1 MVHMWRS
8 EGNFWYSALS
18 FHSTGSRIVLRT
30 PDLAASMFY
39 PLSHLCGL
47 NIFKAWAGTCLNSR
61 AVAFRN
67 KAKASWRGQNQHR
80 DFRFLSED
88 LETGNLQF
96 MLNIALIWFRMLSPF
111 TKLSLLMC
119 CFWSS
124 CLHSTALHRQAYTLL
139 SHWFVKCWALSPR
152 HWTY

>member
-1 MVHMWRS
+1 MCVLPWCTCGGQRVTF
-8 EGNFWYSALS
+8 GTRLS
-18 FHSTGSRIVLRT
+18 PSILQVPGIVIRT

-39 PLSHLCGL
+39 PLSHLGGL

-61 AVAFRN
+61 AVAFRD

-96 MLNIALIWFRMLSPF
+96 MLNIALI
-111 TKLSLLMC
+111 
-119 CFWSS
+119 
-124 CLHSTALHRQAYTLL
+124 
-139 SHWFVKCWALSPR
+139 
-152 HWTY
+152 